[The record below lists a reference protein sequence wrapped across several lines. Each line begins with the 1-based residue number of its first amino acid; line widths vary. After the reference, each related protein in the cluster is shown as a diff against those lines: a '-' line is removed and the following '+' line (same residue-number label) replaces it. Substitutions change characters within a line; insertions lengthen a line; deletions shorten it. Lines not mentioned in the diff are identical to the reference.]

1 MSWRVSGVPFWLSSP
16 ATLLHNCLLIF
27 CGDPFQRSFLAILSG
42 YPFWL
47 SFLAIPFGESFRR
60 SFLDKKLPESF
71 QKPCKIDSKRS
82 KIEVW
87 RELRFGSFL
96 GLGFF
101 LCPGV
106 SRGSWPR
113 CGSVLEAP
121 RGVLG
126 GSWGACGT
134 VFGRLWCDLGRL
146 GVVLVRSLGRF
157 GNNPKKA

>member
-1 MSWRVSGVPFWLSSP
+1 MLGPPFISWQISEPP
-16 ATLLHNCLLIF
+16 
-27 CGDPFQRSFLAILSG
+27 RSFLAILSG
-42 YPFWL
+42 YPSWL

-146 GVVLVRSLGRF
+146 GSVLVRSLGRF